1 MKYILL
7 IFTCL
12 LFSSANAQEWV
23 SYNPYPPVIQVPAV
37 PSQSFSTYVI
47 QQPIV
52 VYRWVPQYINQP
64 VLVEHRFLFCKKYHW
79 TVQPTIQ
86 WVQQPIVYP

>member
-1 MKYILL
+1 MKYLILL
-7 IFTCL
+7 TS
-12 LFSSANAQEWV
+12 LFFGSAYSQEWV
-23 SYNPYPPVIQVPAV
+23 SYNPYPPVVQVPAV
-37 PSQSFSTYVI
+37 PSQSFSTYIV

-64 VLVEHRFLFCKKYHW
+64 VLVEQRFLFCKRYHL

-86 WVQQPIVYP
+86 WIQQPIVYP

>member
-7 IFTCL
+7 LFTCV

-23 SYNPYPPVIQVPAV
+23 SYNPYPPVVEVPMVPA
-37 PSQSFSTYVI
+37 QSFSTYVV
-47 QQPIV
+47 QQPRIV
-52 VYRWVPQYINQP
+52 YQWVPQYINQP
-64 VLVEHRFLFCKKYHW
+64 ILIERRFLLCKRYDW
-79 TVQPTIQ
+79 TIRPTIQ

>member
-1 MKYILL
+1 MKHLILF
-7 IFTCL
+7 IS
-12 LFSSANAQEWV
+12 LFLSSAYAQEWV
-23 SYNPYPPVIQVPAV
+23 SYNPYPPVVQVPAV
-37 PSQSFSTYVI
+37 PSQSFSTYIV

-64 VLVEHRFLFCKKYHW
+64 VLVEQRSLFCKRYYW

-86 WVQQPIVYP
+86 WINQPIIYP